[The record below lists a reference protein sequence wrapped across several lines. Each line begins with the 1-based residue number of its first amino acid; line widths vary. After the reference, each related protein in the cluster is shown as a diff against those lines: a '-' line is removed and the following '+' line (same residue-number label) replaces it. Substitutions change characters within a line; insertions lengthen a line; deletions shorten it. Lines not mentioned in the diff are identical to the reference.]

1 MDTGKLSLA
10 RLADDK
16 LRLQAELGGEFP
28 AVRSYSAK
36 AHGYGLATN
45 LPVLLVKL
53 QHRGNAYRYAQL
65 QDLVLKQID
74 LTVTVSGLRTLAV
87 SNDFG
92 PVDSSKPFQP
102 FGASPV
108 AGNALIVGS
117 REAFQKTLN
126 AASLELNWLATPL
139 LYPSGDPLPS
149 VSLRISPPT
158 SSTAPPRGMASP
170 NSSCRAI
177 SARTPT
183 RLRCCATCARI
194 VVRRTPASSRSGR
207 P

>member
-1 MDTGKLSLA
+1 VSCLLTSEKEWHEVDTGKLSLA

-117 REAFQKTLN
+117 REAFQRRSPGRHSSFTSRL
-126 AASLELNWLATPL
+126 SDTPR
-139 LYPSGDPLPS
+139 SI
-149 VSLRISPPT
+149 RIPMARFICCHALT
-158 SSTAPPRGMASP
+158 SST
-170 NSSCRAI
+170 I
-177 SARTPT
+177 TK
-183 RLRCCATCARI
+183 
-194 VVRRTPASSRSGR
+194 RS
-207 P
+207 